1 MPEYGFLQT
10 LVIILGTSALVV
22 FLFSKLKMPSIVGFF
37 VAGMLIG
44 PHGLGLIRDIHE
56 IELLA
61 EIGVIL
67 LLFVIGIEFSL
78 AHLLK
83 MKKIIIWG
91 GGSQV
96 FLTILLS
103 AAIAYL
109 FVDNFYQAIFF
120 GFLIA
125 LSSTAIVLKMLQE
138 RGEIDTPHGR
148 MMVGILI
155 FQDLCVVPLMLLTPV
170 LGGGGVELHELGYK
184 VLKAIIIVTVVL
196 VAARWVVPEL
206 LHQIVRTRSRELF
219 ISVIILLC
227 FGIALLTSKL
237 GLSLALGAFLAG
249 LVIAESEYASQA
261 TSEILPFKDSFIGL
275 FFVSI
280 GMLMDIEFIRPYFYS
295 ILLVVCG
302 IFLLKIITGALS
314 AFLAGVNIK
323 YAFNS
328 GFGLAQVGEF
338 SFVLAMVGKSVE
350 LITDDLYQI
359 FLSSSVIT
367 MIMTPFILKYYIS
380 LSDKIASIEI
390 FKKLD
395 RRSREM
401 ATSLKLT
408 SINGHVVIVGF
419 GLNGKNVAKVLREV
433 GIPYVVVE
441 LNADTVKKKKT
452 KEPIFYG
459 DATSPEILH
468 HVGIERA
475 RVLVIAISDAAATRK
490 IVQIA
495 RKTNPQ
501 LHIIVRTRYIS
512 EVDDLTKL
520 GANEVI
526 PEEFETSIE
535 IFSRTLHFYQVPRNI
550 ITEHINN
557 IRKNH
562 YKSLRST
569 ELPAK
574 FLTERIDLMKAIETE
589 TYYVKEN
596 SKIVGHTIR
605 ELHLRAETGATI
617 IAIQRGE
624 EIYHNPPPNFVLQSG
639 DILLLI
645 GKSKDLIRAIEY
657 LESDRFLIVKYH
669 R

>member
-1 MPEYGFLQT
+1 MPEYSFLQT
-10 LVIILGTSALVV
+10 LVIILGTAALVV
-22 FLFSKLKMPSIVGFF
+22 FVFSKLKVPSIVGFI

-44 PHGLGLIRDIHE
+44 PHGLGFIKDIHE

-83 MKKIIIWG
+83 MKKIIVWG

-96 FLTILLS
+96 ILTIIFS
-103 AAIAYL
+103 ALIAYL
-109 FVDNFYQAIFF
+109 FISNIYQSVFF

-148 MMVGILI
+148 VMVGILI
-155 FQDLCVVPLMLLTPV
+155 FQDLCVVPLMLLTPAI
-170 LGGGGVELHELGYK
+170 GGGGLELYELGYK
-184 VLKAIIIVTVVL
+184 ILKAILIVTVVL
-196 VAARWVVPEL
+196 VAARWIVPEL
-206 LHQIVRTRSRELF
+206 LHQIVKTKSRELF
-219 ISVIILLC
+219 VSVIILLC

-249 LVIAESEYASQA
+249 LIIAESEYASQA

-280 GMLMDIEFIRPYFYS
+280 GMLMNVEFLRPHFYS
-295 ILLVVCG
+295 ILLIVFG
-302 IFLLKIITGALS
+302 IFLLKLITGTIS
-314 AFLAGVNIK
+314 AFLTGVNLK

-338 SFVLAMVGKSVE
+338 SFVLALVGRSVE
-350 LITDDLYQI
+350 LITDELYQI

-367 MIMTPFILKYYIS
+367 MIMTPFILKYYTVF
-380 LSDKIASIEI
+380 SDKI
-390 FKKLD
+390 
-395 RRSREM
+395 
-401 ATSLKLT
+401 TSLKILKRFDRHLKET
-408 SINGHVVIVGF
+408 TPSKLKSINEHVVIVGF
-419 GLNGKNVAKVLREV
+419 GLNGKNVAKVLKEV

-441 LNADTVKKKKT
+441 LNPDTVRKKKA

-459 DATSPEILH
+459 DATSTEILY
-468 HVGIERA
+468 HVGIDKA
-475 RVLVIAISDAAATRK
+475 RVLVVAISDAAATRR

-495 RKTNPQ
+495 RKSNPQ

-535 IFSRTLHFYQVPRNI
+535 IFSRTLNYYQVPRNI
-550 ITEHINN
+550 INEHISN

-562 YKSLRST
+562 YKSLRT
-569 ELPAK
+569 VELPSK
-574 FLTERIDLMKAIETE
+574 FLTDRPDLMKAIETE
-589 TYYVKEN
+589 TYYIKED
-596 SKIVGHTIR
+596 SKIIGHTIK
-605 ELHLRAETGATI
+605 ELNLRAETGTTI

-624 EIYHNPPPNFVLQSG
+624 EIYNNPSPNFVFQPG

-645 GKSKDLIRAIEY
+645 GRTKNLLRAIEY
-657 LESDRFLIVKYH
+657 LESDRFLIAKYH